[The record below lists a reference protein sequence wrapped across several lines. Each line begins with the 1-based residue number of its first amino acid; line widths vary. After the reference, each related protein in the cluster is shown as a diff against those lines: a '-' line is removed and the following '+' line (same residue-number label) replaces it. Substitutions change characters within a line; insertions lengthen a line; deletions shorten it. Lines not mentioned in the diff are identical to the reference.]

1 MLLEETLAG
10 ASYCF
15 AGVVVEVF
23 LSLVVVIA
31 VCSVGMASTELV
43 WIVAGPLALAS
54 EVEKCT
60 SVDALDEGSI
70 SCVCLGL
77 MKLVFHQ
84 YSAPFEFNPIGVWFC
99 SLFLDGSWIPFLG
112 CWVLNPNTLSGLIW
126 YHVVRGH

>member
-60 SVDALDEGSI
+60 SVDALDKGSI

-77 MKLVFHQ
+77 MKLVFHR
-84 YSAPFEFNPIGVWFC
+84 YSAP
-99 SLFLDGSWIPFLG
+99 
-112 CWVLNPNTLSGLIW
+112 LSSTQ
-126 YHVVRGH
+126 

>member
-1 MLLEETLAG
+1 MLLLEETLAG

-15 AGVVVEVF
+15 TGVVVEVF

-43 WIVAGPLALAS
+43 RIVAGPLVLAS

-70 SCVCLGL
+70 SYVCLGL
-77 MKLVFHQ
+77 MKLVF
-84 YSAPFEFNPIGVWFC
+84 C
-99 SLFLDGSWIPFLG
+99 
-112 CWVLNPNTLSGLIW
+112 
-126 YHVVRGH
+126 

>member
-1 MLLEETLAG
+1 MLLLEETLAG

-15 AGVVVEVF
+15 TGVVVEVF
-23 LSLVVVIA
+23 LSLVLVIA
-31 VCSVGMASTELV
+31 ACSVGMASTELV

-54 EVEKCT
+54 EFEKCT

-84 YSAPFEFNPIGVWFC
+84 YSVP
-99 SLFLDGSWIPFLG
+99 
-112 CWVLNPNTLSGLIW
+112 LSSTQ
-126 YHVVRGH
+126 

>member
-1 MLLEETLAG
+1 MFLEETLVG

-43 WIVAGPLALAS
+43 WIVAGPLAS

-70 SCVCLGL
+70 SCVCLG
-77 MKLVFHQ
+77 
-84 YSAPFEFNPIGVWFC
+84 
-99 SLFLDGSWIPFLG
+99 
-112 CWVLNPNTLSGLIW
+112 
-126 YHVVRGH
+126 